1 MILSKNYPLTL
12 ETEFPSNLPERILQ
26 FGTGVLLRGLCDYFV
41 DKANKVGVFNGKIVV
56 VKSTDTGSTD
66 AFAEQDNLYTIA
78 VRGIENGQIIK
89 ENYINSA
96 ISRTISAKN
105 QWESVLELASSPSL
119 EIIISNTTEVGIQ
132 YVEESIFQSPPS
144 SFPAKLLAVL
154 YKRFQDLPEKG
165 FVIIPTELIVN
176 NGSILKE
183 IVIKLA
189 HFNQLSDE
197 FLSWLQTNN
206 NFCNSLV
213 DRIVPG
219 KPNPQKLQKSWQELG
234 YEDQLLIETEVYRL
248 WAIQGSEELKNVLSF
263 CKVDEGVV
271 IKEDIEIYREL
282 KLRLLNGTHT
292 FLCGLGYLYGYKLVR
307 ETMNDEA
314 LLTFVEQ
321 LMLDELAPAIPYEI
335 DDLVKQQFGNQV
347 LDRFRNPFVDHQL
360 LAITVQYSMK
370 MRMRNIPLLLNY
382 YDKFQMIPPLFACG
396 FAGYLLFMKAVKCEN
411 GIYYGE
417 RKGEFYEIKCDS
429 VNVFYETWQC
439 GNIEEVVET
448 ILSNEKLWGRNLT
461 ELNGFAD
468 SVKSYLR
475 AMIIAGVK
483 EAIQKGEAI
492 EN

>member
-1 MILSKNYPLTL
+1 MILSKDYLLTSETNLPL
-12 ETEFPSNLPERILQ
+12 NLPERILQ

-41 DKANKVGVFNGKIVV
+41 DKANKSGIFNGSIVV
-56 VKSTDTGSTD
+56 VKSTDAGSTD
-66 AFAEQDNLYTIA
+66 AFAEQNNLYTVA

-96 ISRTISAKN
+96 INRTISAKN
-105 QWESVLELASSPSL
+105 QWQSVLELAINPSL

-132 YVEESIFQSPPS
+132 YVGESIFQSPPA

-176 NGSILKE
+176 NGNVLKE
-183 IVIKLA
+183 ILVKLA
-189 HFNQLSDE
+189 QFNQLSDE
-197 FLSWLQTNN
+197 FLAWLQSKN

-219 KPNPQKLQKSWQELG
+219 KPNAQKLQESWQELG

-248 WAIQGSEELKNVLSF
+248 WAIQGSEELKETLSF
-263 CKVDEGVV
+263 CQVDEGVV

-307 ETMNDEA
+307 ETMNDDA
-314 LLTFVEQ
+314 LLGFVEQ
-321 LMLDELAPAIPYEI
+321 LMLAELAPAIPYEI
-335 DDLVKQQFGNQV
+335 EDSIKQQFGNQV

-370 MRMRNIPLLLNY
+370 MRMRNIPLLLSY
-382 YDKFQMIPPLFACG
+382 YEKFQIIPPLFACG

-411 GIYYGE
+411 GVYYGE

-429 VNVFYETWQC
+429 VNVFYKTWQC

-448 ILSNEKLWGRNLT
+448 ILSNKNLWGRDLT
-461 ELNGFAD
+461 QLNGFAE
-468 SVKSYLR
+468 SVKNYLR
-475 AMIIAGVK
+475 TMIITGVK
-483 EAIQKGEAI
+483 EALPKGEEI

>member
-12 ETEFPSNLPERILQ
+12 EKDSPSNLPERILQ

-78 VRGIENGQIIK
+78 VRGVENGQIIK

-105 QWESVLELASSPSL
+105 QWESVMELASSPLL

-176 NGSILKE
+176 NGNILKE

-189 HFNQLSDE
+189 HFNQLSNE
-197 FLSWLQTNN
+197 FLAWLQTKN

-248 WAIQGSEELKNVLSF
+248 WAIQGSEELKNTLSF
-263 CKVDEGVV
+263 CEVDEGVV

-307 ETMNDEA
+307 ETMNDET
-314 LLTFVEQ
+314 LLAFVEQ
-321 LMLDELAPAIPYEI
+321 LMLAELAPAIPYEI

-382 YDKFQMIPPLFACG
+382 YDKFQMVPPLFACG

-475 AMIIAGVK
+475 TMIIAGVK
-483 EAIQKGEAI
+483 EAIQKGEVI